1 MSNIKSSKNVKN
13 NVEYKFDIKDAF
25 NKLENKNI
33 VKSESNQKSK
43 TVDEVGKKWNMN
55 DKIVDLFKEKIENDN
70 KLKSKYA
77 SWLIVILVIQLLA
90 LNILF
95 ILKGKNILNYSDT
108 TFNIFITGGIAEVFL
123 LVRVIVKYLFTDNL
137 SGALKIILEN
147 NNKVISKNSNNKL
160 NNKNKQEQ

>member
-1 MSNIKSSKNVKN
+1 MSNKKSSKNVKN
-13 NVEYKFDIKDAF
+13 DVEYKLDLQDVF
-25 NKLENKNI
+25 NKLGNKNV
-33 VKSESNQKSK
+33 VKSGSIQKSK
-43 TVDEVGKKWNMN
+43 TVDEVGKKWDMN
-55 DKIVDLFKEKIENDN
+55 DKIVDLFKDKIEKDN
-70 KLKSKYA
+70 ELKSKYA

-95 ILKGKNILNYSDT
+95 ILKGTNILNYSDT

-147 NNKVISKNSNNKL
+147 NNKVISKNSNTKL
-160 NNKNKQEQ
+160 NNKNKQE